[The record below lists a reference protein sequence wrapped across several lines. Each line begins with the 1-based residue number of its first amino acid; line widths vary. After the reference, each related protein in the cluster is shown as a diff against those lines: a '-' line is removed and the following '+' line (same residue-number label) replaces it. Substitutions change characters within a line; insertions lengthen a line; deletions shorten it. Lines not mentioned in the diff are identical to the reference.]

1 MNTSTNSAWNRTL
14 IHQKKNKAISM
25 LLTKYYSD
33 PESFMNNFRDR
44 LKKLPK
50 DVDLNYFCKVLTGKV
65 PAKITKHKYTYTM

>member
-1 MNTSTNSAWNRTL
+1 
-14 IHQKKNKAISM
+14 M